1 MQEEVQKL
9 PTTNEAGDASD
20 EDTPSGDGDLPEGYR
35 RKLRPRTSVA
45 MIRRRRVV
53 ETPRHGGSTRRS
65 IGTTAPQR
73 PYLPYSGSR
82 SGPAR
87 DLSREELDGLREEAR
102 LAKQSNFP
110 GRERG
115 PFVKPG
121 EKPGFWPGQA
131 CCEGHMG
138 GRRRF
143 RNRGGK

>member
-65 IGTTAPQR
+65 IGTT
-73 PYLPYSGSR
+73 G
-82 SGPAR
+82 
-87 DLSREELDGLREEAR
+87 
-102 LAKQSNFP
+102 
-110 GRERG
+110 
-115 PFVKPG
+115 
-121 EKPGFWPGQA
+121 
-131 CCEGHMG
+131 CG
-138 GRRRF
+138 GMPMESV
-143 RNRGGK
+143 